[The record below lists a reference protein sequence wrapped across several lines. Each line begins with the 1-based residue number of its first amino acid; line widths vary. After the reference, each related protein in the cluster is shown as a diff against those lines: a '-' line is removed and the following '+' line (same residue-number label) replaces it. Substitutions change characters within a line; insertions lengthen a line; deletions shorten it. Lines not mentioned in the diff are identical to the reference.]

1 MGGGGGGVG
10 RATLVALTLC
20 SLSRPQ
26 TMLKL
31 LVSGEGRART
41 GVLIPIPQYPL
52 YSAALAELDAVQVDY
67 YLDEERAWALDIAE
81 LRRALCQARDRCCP
95 RVLCVINP
103 GNPTG
108 KPTCSAPCCFTL
120 PCKRRLIVLLPARP
134 ASSSRTCPCF
144 PTPSAPGLSTVELGS
159 LLPMADLPFS
169 VAPPHS
175 RAGADP

>member
-108 KPTCSAPCCFTL
+108 KPTCS
-120 PCKRRLIVLLPARP
+120 VLRP
-134 ASSSRTCPCF
+134 MLFHSS
-144 PTPSAPGLSTVELGS
+144 LQ
-159 LLPMADLPFS
+159 
-169 VAPPHS
+169 APPHCAPACPPRLFLQNLPLLS
-175 RAGADP
+175 YPKCSWAEHS